1 MRQLAEVSPTVVNGG
16 DGMVQTRRGDAEPGD
31 VQLQTVHGAALGE
44 DHVLQALRAEIS
56 GLEKRIDEFAV
67 EEPVASGVVATA
79 MPAAARGLQTVIN
92 ADASWMETKIPA
104 APVLGNNYPAGT
116 AMKASWE
123 VDPSKQKIHLRPI
136 EAIFKEFNP
145 AGEKGLS
152 SSRAKELLEIH
163 GPNELEKPP
172 RISLF
177 MLSSSSSTL

>member
-1 MRQLAEVSPTVVNGG
+1 MDITRQNEELLRQLAEVSPTVVNGG
-16 DGMVQTRRGDAEPGD
+16 DGLVQTRRGDAEPGD
-31 VQLQTVHGAALGE
+31 VQLQTVQGAALG
-44 DHVLQALRAEIS
+44 
-56 GLEKRIDEFAV
+56 
-67 EEPVASGVVATA
+67 
-79 MPAAARGLQTVIN
+79 
-92 ADASWMETKIPA
+92 
-104 APVLGNNYPAGT
+104 
-116 AMKASWE
+116 E